1 MIFFPNKKK
10 KHDKNIKVSL
20 VNYAF
25 KNSLVILLCWKK
37 SKMAK
42 KFVRQVNCSYFFIS
56 CYRKGQEYQSDWK
69 IDFTTQNLRS
79 A

>member
-1 MIFFPNKKK
+1 
-10 KHDKNIKVSL
+10 
-20 VNYAF
+20 
-25 KNSLVILLCWKK
+25 
-37 SKMAK
+37 MAK

-56 CYRKGQEYQSDWK
+56 CYRKGQEYQPDWK